1 MNLTQNDV
9 YAHSPSFLLIL
20 SLAVNSEASKI
31 SFKRLAGAPPL
42 SIMVSD
48 RRSTLVHITRK
59 LVTNDLYTFLYV
71 YLSMAKKP
79 GRPSSD
85 EISTESVRQ
94 ANDASK
100 IDVQTEDSET
110 ARLLKE
116 ANAILTQSAKT
127 DLLKAAATNAK
138 KAALEAKR
146 EAEEE
151 YADMRN
157 KTNPPTNTG
166 FRSLPAGI
174 TPADIRE
181 IASALPEDQREAFIR
196 QSLGM
201 SSGNG
206 LMNAF
211 MQRTPT
217 AQPAATTQT
226 ATQQPMSFV
235 DMMQGM
241 MGLMTMSMQLEQK
254 KSDEWRQQQ
263 QYLEEQHRRHVEELR
278 EARGEVRDPGPDPMA
293 EAYKLQIEMLR
304 NELESNRAMIK
315 ELVEAKKS
323 GGDSSG
329 ALEAK
334 ILELT
339 QKNLDIQNQALETK
353 VKSMEAQLQQNSR
366 FQMNINDII
375 KQAKDAGANLHVG
388 DSTDLQIANDHEY
401 RMEQLRLA
409 RERED
414 KIAEAQIEASK
425 AKQAQ
430 AQSQQE
436 LIKTLAVAVGKE
448 LFSGREAKDV
458 KSSSESVKKLAGAVQ

>member
-1 MNLTQNDV
+1 
-9 YAHSPSFLLIL
+9 
-20 SLAVNSEASKI
+20 
-31 SFKRLAGAPPL
+31 
-42 SIMVSD
+42 
-48 RRSTLVHITRK
+48 
-59 LVTNDLYTFLYV
+59 
-71 YLSMAKKP
+71 MAKKP

-85 EISTESVRQ
+85 DISTESVRQ
-94 ANDASK
+94 VNDAAK
-100 IDVQTEDSET
+100 MDVQTEDNET

-151 YADMRN
+151 YADMKS
-157 KTNPPTNTG
+157 KTTPPTNQG
-166 FRSLPAGI
+166 FRSLPAGF
-174 TPADIRE
+174 TAADIRE
-181 IASALPEDQREAFIR
+181 IASALPEEQREAFIR

-201 SSGNG
+201 PSGNN

-217 AQPAATTQT
+217 AQPMAATQTQ
-226 ATQQPMSFV
+226 TQQPMSFA

-254 KSDEWRQQQ
+254 KSEEWRQQQ
-263 QYLEEQHRRHVEELR
+263 QYLEDQHRRRVEELR
-278 EARGEVRDPGPDPMA
+278 EARGEVRETGPDPMV
-293 EAYKLQIEMLR
+293 EAYKLQIEMLKS
-304 NELESNRAMIK
+304 ELDTNRAMIK
-315 ELVEAKKS
+315 ELVDAKKS

-329 ALEAK
+329 MLESK

-339 QKNLDIQNQALETK
+339 QKNLDIQNQALEAK
-353 VKSMEAQLQQNSR
+353 VKSMEAQLQQSSR

-375 KQAKDAGANLHVG
+375 KQAKDAGADLRVG
-388 DSTDLQIANDHEY
+388 DSTDLQLANDHEY
-401 RMEQLRLA
+401 RMEQLKLA

-414 KIAEAQIEASK
+414 KIAEAQIEASR

-436 LIKTLAVAVGKE
+436 LIKTIAVAVGQQLLSKNG
-448 LFSGREAKDV
+448 SKDV
-458 KSSSESVKKLAGAVQ
+458 KDSSESVKKLAGAVQ

>member
-1 MNLTQNDV
+1 
-9 YAHSPSFLLIL
+9 
-20 SLAVNSEASKI
+20 
-31 SFKRLAGAPPL
+31 
-42 SIMVSD
+42 
-48 RRSTLVHITRK
+48 
-59 LVTNDLYTFLYV
+59 
-71 YLSMAKKP
+71 MAKKP

-85 EISTESVRQ
+85 EIATESVRQ

-100 IDVQTEDSET
+100 IDVQTDDNET

-116 ANAILTQSAKT
+116 ANAILTHSAKT

-151 YADMRN
+151 YAAV
-157 KTNPPTNTG
+157 KGKPSQSSGSG
-166 FRSLPAGI
+166 FRSLPNGFTA
-174 TPADIRE
+174 TDIRE
-181 IASALPEDQREAFIR
+181 IASALPEEQREAFIR

-201 SSGNG
+201 PTGNG
-206 LMNAF
+206 LINAF
-211 MQRTPT
+211 MQRSPT
-217 AQPAATTQT
+217 AQPVATTQT
-226 ATQQPMSFV
+226 PTQQPMSFA

-254 KSDEWRQQQ
+254 KSEEWRQQQ
-263 QYLEEQHRRHVEELR
+263 QYLEDQHRRHVEELR
-278 EARGEVRDPGPDPMA
+278 EARGEVRETGPDPMV
-293 EAYKLQIEMLR
+293 EAYKLQIEMLKS
-304 NELESNRAMIK
+304 ELDTNRAMIK
-315 ELVEAKKS
+315 ELVDAKKS

-329 ALEAK
+329 MLESK

-339 QKNLDIQNQALETK
+339 QKNLDIQNQALEAK
-353 VKSMEAQLQQNSR
+353 VKSMEAQLQQSSR

-375 KQAKDAGANLHVG
+375 KQAKEAGADLRVG
-388 DSTDLQIANDHEY
+388 DSTDLQLANDHEY

-414 KIAEAQIEASK
+414 KIAEAQIEASR

-436 LIKTLAVAVGKE
+436 LIKTIAVAVGQQLLSKNG
-448 LFSGREAKDV
+448 SKDV
-458 KSSSESVKKLAGAVQ
+458 KDSSESVKKLAGAVQ

>member
-1 MNLTQNDV
+1 
-9 YAHSPSFLLIL
+9 
-20 SLAVNSEASKI
+20 
-31 SFKRLAGAPPL
+31 
-42 SIMVSD
+42 
-48 RRSTLVHITRK
+48 
-59 LVTNDLYTFLYV
+59 
-71 YLSMAKKP
+71 MAKKP

-85 EISTESVRQ
+85 DISTESVRQ
-94 ANDASK
+94 VNDAAK
-100 IDVQTEDSET
+100 MDVQTEDNET

-116 ANAILTQSAKT
+116 ANAILTQYAKT

-151 YADMRN
+151 YADMKS
-157 KTNPPTNTG
+157 KTTPPTNQG
-166 FRSLPAGI
+166 FRSLPAGF
-174 TPADIRE
+174 TAADIRE
-181 IASALPEDQREAFIR
+181 IASALPEEQREAFIR

-201 SSGNG
+201 PSGNN

-217 AQPAATTQT
+217 AQPMAATQTQ
-226 ATQQPMSFV
+226 TQQPMSFA

-254 KSDEWRQQQ
+254 KSEEWRQQQ
-263 QYLEEQHRRHVEELR
+263 QYLEDQHRRHVEELR
-278 EARGEVRDPGPDPMA
+278 EARGEVRETGPDPMA
-293 EAYKLQIEMLR
+293 EAYKLQIEMLKG
-304 NELESNRAMIK
+304 ELDTNRAMIK
-315 ELVEAKKS
+315 ELVDAKKS

-329 ALEAK
+329 MLESK

-339 QKNLDIQNQALETK
+339 QKNLDIQNQALEAK
-353 VKSMEAQLQQNSR
+353 VKSMEAQLQQSSR

-375 KQAKDAGANLHVG
+375 KQAKDAGADLRVG
-388 DSTDLQIANDHEY
+388 DSTDLQLANDHEY
-401 RMEQLRLA
+401 RMEQLKLA

-414 KIAEAQIEASK
+414 KIAEAQIEASR

-436 LIKTLAVAVGKE
+436 LIKTIAVAVGQQLLSKNG
-448 LFSGREAKDV
+448 SKDV
-458 KSSSESVKKLAGAVQ
+458 KDSSESVKKLAGAVQ

>member
-1 MNLTQNDV
+1 
-9 YAHSPSFLLIL
+9 
-20 SLAVNSEASKI
+20 
-31 SFKRLAGAPPL
+31 
-42 SIMVSD
+42 
-48 RRSTLVHITRK
+48 
-59 LVTNDLYTFLYV
+59 
-71 YLSMAKKP
+71 MAKKP

-94 ANDASK
+94 VNDAAK
-100 IDVQTEDSET
+100 MDVQTEDNET

-151 YADMRN
+151 YSDMRN
-157 KTNPPTNTG
+157 KAGSTQTQG
-166 FRSLPAGI
+166 FRSLPAGF
-174 TPADIRE
+174 TAADIRE
-181 IASALPEDQREAFIR
+181 IASALPEEQREAFIR

-201 SSGNG
+201 PSGNS
-206 LMNAF
+206 LINAF

-217 AQPAATTQT
+217 AQPVAATQTQ
-226 ATQQPMSFV
+226 TQQPMSFA

-254 KSDEWRQQQ
+254 KSEEWRQQQ
-263 QYLEEQHRRHVEELR
+263 QYLEDQHRRHVEELR
-278 EARGEVRDPGPDPMA
+278 EARGEVRETGPDPMA
-293 EAYKLQIEMLR
+293 EAYKLQIEMLKG
-304 NELESNRAMIK
+304 ELDTNRAMIK
-315 ELVEAKKS
+315 ELVDAKKS

-329 ALEAK
+329 MLESK

-339 QKNLDIQNQALETK
+339 QKNLDIQNQALEAK
-353 VKSMEAQLQQNSR
+353 VKSMEAQLQQSSR

-375 KQAKDAGANLHVG
+375 KQAKDAGADLRVG
-388 DSTDLQIANDHEY
+388 DSTDLQLANDHEY
-401 RMEQLRLA
+401 RMEQLKLA

-414 KIAEAQIEASK
+414 KIAEAQIEASR

-436 LIKTLAVAVGKE
+436 LIKSIAVVVGKE
-448 LFSGREAKDV
+448 LFSGHEAKDV
-458 KSSSESVKKLAGAVQ
+458 KNSSESVKKLVGAVQ

>member
-1 MNLTQNDV
+1 
-9 YAHSPSFLLIL
+9 
-20 SLAVNSEASKI
+20 
-31 SFKRLAGAPPL
+31 
-42 SIMVSD
+42 
-48 RRSTLVHITRK
+48 
-59 LVTNDLYTFLYV
+59 
-71 YLSMAKKP
+71 MAKKP

-85 EISTESVRQ
+85 EIATESVRQ

-100 IDVQTEDSET
+100 IDVQTDDNET

-151 YADMRN
+151 YANMKS
-157 KTNPPTNTG
+157 KTTPPTNQG
-166 FRSLPAGI
+166 FRSLPAGF
-174 TPADIRE
+174 TAADIRE
-181 IASALPEDQREAFIR
+181 IASVLPEEQREAFIR

-201 SSGNG
+201 PSGNS
-206 LMNAF
+206 LINAF

-217 AQPAATTQT
+217 AQPVAATQTQ
-226 ATQQPMSFV
+226 TQQPMSFA

-254 KSDEWRQQQ
+254 KSEEWRQQQ
-263 QYLEEQHRRHVEELR
+263 QYLEDQHRRRVEELR
-278 EARGEVRDPGPDPMA
+278 EARGEVRETGPDPMV
-293 EAYKLQIEMLR
+293 EAYKLQIEMLKS
-304 NELESNRAMIK
+304 ELDTNRAMIK
-315 ELVEAKKS
+315 ELVDAKKS

-329 ALEAK
+329 MLESK

-339 QKNLDIQNQALETK
+339 QKNLDIQNQALEAK
-353 VKSMEAQLQQNSR
+353 VKSMEAQLQQSSR

-375 KQAKDAGANLHVG
+375 KQAKEAGADLRVG
-388 DSTDLQIANDHEY
+388 DSTDLQLANDHEY
-401 RMEQLRLA
+401 RMEQLKLA
-409 RERED
+409 KERED
-414 KIAEAQIEASK
+414 KIAEAQIEAAR

-436 LIKTLAVAVGKE
+436 LIKTIAVAVGQQLLSKNG
-448 LFSGREAKDV
+448 SKDV
-458 KSSSESVKKLAGAVQ
+458 KDSSESVKKLAGAVQ

>member
-1 MNLTQNDV
+1 
-9 YAHSPSFLLIL
+9 
-20 SLAVNSEASKI
+20 
-31 SFKRLAGAPPL
+31 
-42 SIMVSD
+42 
-48 RRSTLVHITRK
+48 
-59 LVTNDLYTFLYV
+59 
-71 YLSMAKKP
+71 MAKKP

-85 EISTESVRQ
+85 DISTESVRQ
-94 ANDASK
+94 VNDAAK
-100 IDVQTEDSET
+100 MDVQTEDNET

-151 YADMRN
+151 YADMKS
-157 KTNPPTNTG
+157 KTTPPTNQG
-166 FRSLPAGI
+166 FRSLPAGF
-174 TPADIRE
+174 TAADIRE
-181 IASALPEDQREAFIR
+181 IASALPEEQREAFIR

-201 SSGNG
+201 PSGNS
-206 LMNAF
+206 LINAF

-217 AQPAATTQT
+217 AQPVAATQTQ
-226 ATQQPMSFV
+226 TQQPMSFA

-254 KSDEWRQQQ
+254 KSEEWRQQQ
-263 QYLEEQHRRHVEELR
+263 QYLEDQHRRHVEELR
-278 EARGEVRDPGPDPMA
+278 EARGEVRETGPDPMA
-293 EAYKLQIEMLR
+293 EAYKLQIEMLKG
-304 NELESNRAMIK
+304 ELDTNRAMIK
-315 ELVEAKKS
+315 ELVDAKKS

-329 ALEAK
+329 MLESK

-339 QKNLDIQNQALETK
+339 QKNLDIQNQALEAK
-353 VKSMEAQLQQNSR
+353 VKSMEAQLQQSSR

-375 KQAKDAGANLHVG
+375 KQAKDAGADLRVG
-388 DSTDLQIANDHEY
+388 DSTDLQLANDHEY
-401 RMEQLRLA
+401 RMEQLKLA

-414 KIAEAQIEASK
+414 KIAEAQIEASR

-436 LIKTLAVAVGKE
+436 LIKTIAVAVGQQLLSKNG
-448 LFSGREAKDV
+448 SKDV
-458 KSSSESVKKLAGAVQ
+458 KDSSESVKKLAGAVQ

>member
-1 MNLTQNDV
+1 
-9 YAHSPSFLLIL
+9 
-20 SLAVNSEASKI
+20 
-31 SFKRLAGAPPL
+31 
-42 SIMVSD
+42 
-48 RRSTLVHITRK
+48 
-59 LVTNDLYTFLYV
+59 
-71 YLSMAKKP
+71 MAKKP

-85 EISTESVRQ
+85 DISTESVRQ
-94 ANDASK
+94 VNDAAK
-100 IDVQTEDSET
+100 MDVQTEDNET

-151 YADMRN
+151 YADMKS
-157 KTNPPTNTG
+157 KTTPPTNQG
-166 FRSLPAGI
+166 FRSLPAGF
-174 TPADIRE
+174 TAADIRE
-181 IASALPEDQREAFIR
+181 IASALPEEQREAFIR

-201 SSGNG
+201 PSGNN

-217 AQPAATTQT
+217 AQPMAATQTQ
-226 ATQQPMSFV
+226 TQQPMSFA

-254 KSDEWRQQQ
+254 KSEEWRQQQ
-263 QYLEEQHRRHVEELR
+263 QYLEDQHRRHVEELR
-278 EARGEVRDPGPDPMA
+278 EARGEVREAGPDPMA
-293 EAYKLQIEMLR
+293 EAYKLQIEMLKG
-304 NELESNRAMIK
+304 ELDTNRAMIK
-315 ELVEAKKS
+315 ELVDAKKS

-329 ALEAK
+329 MLESK

-339 QKNLDIQNQALETK
+339 QKNLDIQNQALEAK
-353 VKSMEAQLQQNSR
+353 VKSMEAQLQQSSR

-375 KQAKDAGANLHVG
+375 KQAKDAGADLRVG
-388 DSTDLQIANDHEY
+388 DSTDLQLANDHEY
-401 RMEQLRLA
+401 RMEQLKLA
-409 RERED
+409 KERED
-414 KIAEAQIEASK
+414 KIAEAQIEAAR

-436 LIKTLAVAVGKE
+436 LIKTIAVAVGQQLLSKNG
-448 LFSGREAKDV
+448 SKDV
-458 KSSSESVKKLAGAVQ
+458 KDSSESVKKLAGAVQ

>member
-1 MNLTQNDV
+1 
-9 YAHSPSFLLIL
+9 
-20 SLAVNSEASKI
+20 
-31 SFKRLAGAPPL
+31 
-42 SIMVSD
+42 
-48 RRSTLVHITRK
+48 
-59 LVTNDLYTFLYV
+59 
-71 YLSMAKKP
+71 MAKKP

-85 EISTESVRQ
+85 DISTESVRQ
-94 ANDASK
+94 VNDAAK
-100 IDVQTEDSET
+100 MDVQTEDNET

-151 YADMRN
+151 YADMKS
-157 KTNPPTNTG
+157 KTTPPTNQG
-166 FRSLPAGI
+166 FRSLPAGF
-174 TPADIRE
+174 TAADIRE
-181 IASALPEDQREAFIR
+181 IASALPEEQREAFIR

-201 SSGNG
+201 PSGNN

-217 AQPAATTQT
+217 AQPMAATQTQ
-226 ATQQPMSFV
+226 TQQPMSFA

-254 KSDEWRQQQ
+254 KSEEWRQQQ
-263 QYLEEQHRRHVEELR
+263 QYLEDQHRRHVEELR
-278 EARGEVRDPGPDPMA
+278 EARGEVRETGPDPMA
-293 EAYKLQIEMLR
+293 EAYKLQIEMLKG
-304 NELESNRAMIK
+304 ELDTNRAMIK
-315 ELVEAKKS
+315 ELVDAKKS

-329 ALEAK
+329 MLESK

-339 QKNLDIQNQALETK
+339 QKNLDIQNQALEAK
-353 VKSMEAQLQQNSR
+353 VKSMEAQLQQSSR

-375 KQAKDAGANLHVG
+375 KQAKDAGADLRVG
-388 DSTDLQIANDHEY
+388 DSTDLQLANDHEY
-401 RMEQLRLA
+401 RMEQLKLA

-414 KIAEAQIEASK
+414 KIAEAQIEASR

-436 LIKTLAVAVGKE
+436 LIKTIAVAVGQQLLSKNG
-448 LFSGREAKDV
+448 SKDV
-458 KSSSESVKKLAGAVQ
+458 KDSSESVKKLAGTIQ

>member
-1 MNLTQNDV
+1 
-9 YAHSPSFLLIL
+9 
-20 SLAVNSEASKI
+20 
-31 SFKRLAGAPPL
+31 
-42 SIMVSD
+42 
-48 RRSTLVHITRK
+48 
-59 LVTNDLYTFLYV
+59 
-71 YLSMAKKP
+71 MAKKP

-85 EISTESVRQ
+85 DISTESVRQ
-94 ANDASK
+94 VNDAAK
-100 IDVQTEDSET
+100 MDVQTEDNET

-151 YADMRN
+151 YADMKS
-157 KTNPPTNTG
+157 KTTPPTNQG
-166 FRSLPAGI
+166 FRSLPAGF
-174 TPADIRE
+174 TAADIRE
-181 IASALPEDQREAFIR
+181 IASALPEEQREAFIR

-201 SSGNG
+201 PSGNS
-206 LMNAF
+206 LINAF

-217 AQPAATTQT
+217 AQPVAATQTQ
-226 ATQQPMSFV
+226 TQQPMSFA

-254 KSDEWRQQQ
+254 KSEEWRQQQ
-263 QYLEEQHRRHVEELR
+263 QYLEDQHRRHVEELR
-278 EARGEVRDPGPDPMA
+278 EARGEVRETGPDPMA
-293 EAYKLQIEMLR
+293 EAYKLQIEMLKG
-304 NELESNRAMIK
+304 ELDTNRAMIK
-315 ELVEAKKS
+315 ELVDAKKS

-329 ALEAK
+329 MLESK

-339 QKNLDIQNQALETK
+339 QKNLDIQNQALEAK
-353 VKSMEAQLQQNSR
+353 VKSMESQLQQSSR

-375 KQAKDAGANLHVG
+375 KQAKDAGADLRVG
-388 DSTDLQIANDHEY
+388 DSTDLQLANDHEY
-401 RMEQLRLA
+401 RMEQLKLA

-414 KIAEAQIEASK
+414 KIAEAQIEASR

-436 LIKTLAVAVGKE
+436 LIKTIAVAVGQQLLSKNG
-448 LFSGREAKDV
+448 SKDV
-458 KSSSESVKKLAGAVQ
+458 KDSSESVKKLAGAVQ

>member
-1 MNLTQNDV
+1 
-9 YAHSPSFLLIL
+9 
-20 SLAVNSEASKI
+20 
-31 SFKRLAGAPPL
+31 
-42 SIMVSD
+42 
-48 RRSTLVHITRK
+48 
-59 LVTNDLYTFLYV
+59 
-71 YLSMAKKP
+71 MAKKP

-85 EISTESVRQ
+85 EIATESVRQ

-100 IDVQTEDSET
+100 IDVQTDDNET

-151 YADMRN
+151 YAAV
-157 KTNPPTNTG
+157 KGKPSQSSGSG
-166 FRSLPAGI
+166 FRSLPDGFTA
-174 TPADIRE
+174 TDIRE
-181 IASALPEDQREAFIR
+181 IASALPEEQREAFIR

-201 SSGNG
+201 PTGNG
-206 LMNAF
+206 LINAF
-211 MQRTPT
+211 MQRSPT
-217 AQPAATTQT
+217 AQPVATTQT
-226 ATQQPMSFV
+226 PTQQPMSFA

-254 KSDEWRQQQ
+254 KSEEWRQQQ

-278 EARGEVRDPGPDPMA
+278 AARGEVTASGPDPMA
-293 EAYKLQIEMLR
+293 EAYKLQIEMLK
-304 NELESNRAMIK
+304 NELDSNRAMIK
-315 ELVEAKKS
+315 ELVDAKKS

-329 ALEAK
+329 MLESK

-339 QKNLDIQNQALETK
+339 QKNLDIQNQALEAK
-353 VKSMEAQLQQNSR
+353 VKSMEAQLQQSSR

-375 KQAKDAGANLHVG
+375 KQAKDAGADLRVG
-388 DSTDLQIANDHEY
+388 DSTDLQLANDHEY
-401 RMEQLRLA
+401 RMEQLKLA

-414 KIAEAQIEASK
+414 KIAEAQIEASR

-436 LIKTLAVAVGKE
+436 LIKTIAVAVGQQLLSKNG
-448 LFSGREAKDV
+448 SKDV
-458 KSSSESVKKLAGAVQ
+458 KDSSESVKKLAGAVQ

>member
-1 MNLTQNDV
+1 
-9 YAHSPSFLLIL
+9 
-20 SLAVNSEASKI
+20 
-31 SFKRLAGAPPL
+31 
-42 SIMVSD
+42 
-48 RRSTLVHITRK
+48 
-59 LVTNDLYTFLYV
+59 
-71 YLSMAKKP
+71 MAKKP

-85 EISTESVRQ
+85 EIATESVRQ

-100 IDVQTEDSET
+100 IDVQTDDNET

-116 ANAILTQSAKT
+116 ANAILTHSAKT

-151 YADMRN
+151 YAAV
-157 KTNPPTNTG
+157 KGKPSQPSGSG
-166 FRSLPAGI
+166 FRSLPDGFTA
-174 TPADIRE
+174 TDIRE
-181 IASALPEDQREAFIR
+181 IASALPEEQREAFIR

-201 SSGNG
+201 PTGNG
-206 LMNAF
+206 LINAF
-211 MQRTPT
+211 MQRSPT
-217 AQPAATTQT
+217 AQPVATTQT
-226 ATQQPMSFV
+226 PTQQPMSFA

-254 KSDEWRQQQ
+254 KSEEWRQQQ

-278 EARGEVRDPGPDPMA
+278 AARGEVTASGPDPMA
-293 EAYKLQIEMLR
+293 EAYKLQIEMLK
-304 NELESNRAMIK
+304 NELDSNRAMIK
-315 ELVEAKKS
+315 ELVDAKKS

-329 ALEAK
+329 MLESK

-339 QKNLDIQNQALETK
+339 QKNLDIQNQALEAK
-353 VKSMEAQLQQNSR
+353 VKSMEAQLQQSSR

-375 KQAKDAGANLHVG
+375 KQAKDAGADLRVG
-388 DSTDLQIANDHEY
+388 DSTDLQLANDHEY
-401 RMEQLRLA
+401 RMEQLKLA

-414 KIAEAQIEASK
+414 KIAEAQIEASR

-436 LIKTLAVAVGKE
+436 LIKTIAVAVGQQLLSKNG
-448 LFSGREAKDV
+448 SKDV
-458 KSSSESVKKLAGAVQ
+458 KDSSESVKKLAGAVQ

>member
-1 MNLTQNDV
+1 
-9 YAHSPSFLLIL
+9 
-20 SLAVNSEASKI
+20 
-31 SFKRLAGAPPL
+31 
-42 SIMVSD
+42 
-48 RRSTLVHITRK
+48 
-59 LVTNDLYTFLYV
+59 
-71 YLSMAKKP
+71 MAKKP

-85 EISTESVRQ
+85 DISTESVRQ
-94 ANDASK
+94 VNDAAK
-100 IDVQTEDSET
+100 MDVQTEDNET

-151 YADMRN
+151 YADMKS
-157 KTNPPTNTG
+157 KTTPPTNQG
-166 FRSLPAGI
+166 FRSLPAGF
-174 TPADIRE
+174 TAADIRE
-181 IASALPEDQREAFIR
+181 IASALPEEQREAFIR

-201 SSGNG
+201 PSGNN

-217 AQPAATTQT
+217 AQPMAATQTQ
-226 ATQQPMSFV
+226 TQQPMSFA

-254 KSDEWRQQQ
+254 KSEEWRQQQ
-263 QYLEEQHRRHVEELR
+263 QYLEDQHRRHVEELR
-278 EARGEVRDPGPDPMA
+278 EARGEVRETGPDPMA
-293 EAYKLQIEMLR
+293 EAYKLQIEMLKG
-304 NELESNRAMIK
+304 ELDTNRAMIK
-315 ELVEAKKS
+315 ELVDAKKS

-329 ALEAK
+329 MLESK

-339 QKNLDIQNQALETK
+339 QKNLDIQNQALEAK
-353 VKSMEAQLQQNSR
+353 VKSMETQLQQSSR

-375 KQAKDAGANLHVG
+375 KQAKDAGADLRVG
-388 DSTDLQIANDHEY
+388 DSTDLQLANDNEY
-401 RMEQLRLA
+401 RMEQLKLA

-414 KIAEAQIEASK
+414 KIAEAQIEASR

-436 LIKTLAVAVGKE
+436 LIKTIAVAVGQQLLSKNG
-448 LFSGREAKDV
+448 SKDV
-458 KSSSESVKKLAGAVQ
+458 KDSSESVKKLAGAVQ

>member
-1 MNLTQNDV
+1 M
-9 YAHSPSFLLIL
+9 P
-20 SLAVNSEASKI
+20 
-31 SFKRLAGAPPL
+31 
-42 SIMVSD
+42 
-48 RRSTLVHITRK
+48 
-59 LVTNDLYTFLYV
+59 
-71 YLSMAKKP
+71 KKP

-85 EISTESVRQ
+85 DISTESVRQ
-94 ANDASK
+94 VNDAAK
-100 IDVQTEDSET
+100 MDVQTEDNET

-151 YADMRN
+151 YADMKS
-157 KTNPPTNTG
+157 KTTPPTNQG
-166 FRSLPAGI
+166 FRSLPAGF
-174 TPADIRE
+174 TAADIRE
-181 IASALPEDQREAFIR
+181 IASALPEEQREAFIR

-201 SSGNG
+201 PSGNS
-206 LMNAF
+206 LINAF

-217 AQPAATTQT
+217 AQPVAATQTQ
-226 ATQQPMSFV
+226 TQQPMSFA

-254 KSDEWRQQQ
+254 KSEEWRQQQ
-263 QYLEEQHRRHVEELR
+263 QYLEDQHRRHVEELR
-278 EARGEVRDPGPDPMA
+278 EARGEVRETGPDPMA
-293 EAYKLQIEMLR
+293 EAYKLQIEMLKG
-304 NELESNRAMIK
+304 ELDTNRAMIK
-315 ELVEAKKS
+315 ELVDAKKS

-329 ALEAK
+329 MLESK

-339 QKNLDIQNQALETK
+339 QKNLDIQNQALEAK
-353 VKSMEAQLQQNSR
+353 VKSMEAQLQQSSR

-375 KQAKDAGANLHVG
+375 KQAKDAGADLRVG
-388 DSTDLQIANDHEY
+388 DSTDLQLANDHEY
-401 RMEQLRLA
+401 RMEQLKLA

-414 KIAEAQIEASK
+414 KIAEAQIEASR

-436 LIKTLAVAVGKE
+436 LIKTIAVAVGQQLLSKNG
-448 LFSGREAKDV
+448 SKDV
-458 KSSSESVKKLAGAVQ
+458 KDSSESVKKLAGAVQ